1 MHNIKVKH
9 LVFLLAIVTTC
20 TAGAFGYGEL
30 HKTSQNNEKVNDK
43 QEVEISDNTLINMK
57 QTVILDSVTERL
69 KKM

>member
-1 MHNIKVKH
+1 MHNIKLKH

-30 HKTSQNNEKVNDK
+30 SKQSHNNEKVIDRH
-43 QEVEISDNTLINMK
+43 EVDIRANTLMNMK
-57 QTVILDSVTERL
+57 QTIILDSVTEKL